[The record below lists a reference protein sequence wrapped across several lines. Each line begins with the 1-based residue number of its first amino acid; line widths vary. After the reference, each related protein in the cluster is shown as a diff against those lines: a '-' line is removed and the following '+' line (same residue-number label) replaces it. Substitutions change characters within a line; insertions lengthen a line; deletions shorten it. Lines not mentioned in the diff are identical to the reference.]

1 MICYVDG
8 ACSGNGSS
16 KALGGYGVVTLDD
29 NGNFISA
36 YQHFEV
42 GTTNNRQ
49 EMKAIL
55 YAMVNYGKKFPL
67 TIYSD
72 SAYAINTFSSWMY
85 NWVKNNWTKSD
96 NKTPENLDLVQA
108 FYNLVQQGYKCNF
121 KLIKGHSGIKWN
133 ELADDLATGKIKVM
147 ENQVCPI

>member
-16 KALGGYGVVTLDD
+16 KASGGYGVVTLDD
-29 NGNFISA
+29 DGNFISA
-36 YQHFEV
+36 YQHFET

-55 YAMVNYGKKFPL
+55 YAMVNYGKRFPL
-67 TIYSD
+67 TVYSD

-85 NWVKNNWTKSD
+85 NWAENNWVKSD
-96 NKTPENLDLVQA
+96 SKIPENLDLVQA
-108 FYNLVQQGYKCNF
+108 YYNLIQQGYKC
-121 KLIKGHSGIKWN
+121 KLIKVKGHAGNKWN
-133 ELADDLATGKIKVM
+133 ELADDLATGRKKL
-147 ENQVCPI
+147 